1 MPRLNQAQCVE
12 VVPVA
17 WLDESDFAEVS
28 EDKQRVF
35 VSSQLELQSI
45 SVKGRLERF
54 IGNIS
59 GNQRIGDEHL
69 ELSF

>member
-1 MPRLNQAQCVE
+1 MPRPNQAQGVE

-59 GNQRIGDEHL
+59 GNQLIGDEHL